1 MQDEEYEQ
9 EDQRHIKTDF
19 MDRQAREISTP
30 LLQQGPIRIV
40 LAIVAIGVLFGGY
53 NLVMFVMNMG
63 KNAAIAN
70 VAVNLKDP
78 DLQDGVARVDV
89 NVSNLNPFWVDK
101 IQFKYTISGPDGNA
115 AATGVVG
122 VADQVPAGASRTF
135 HHVKL
140 GPLQGEAARMKAELV
155 DLNAGPKPAL
165 TAGLDN
171 RFSEIMLLK
180 GPEAIGAFNEF
191 VGQAPKFAPGYIGLG
206 RAYLA
211 EGEDKKAKDAFQ
223 KAVEIDPKD
232 ADAHYQLG
240 LALLNLKER
249 DAAEKEIGAAYE
261 LAPNDPDIQK
271 TISENRK

>member
-1 MQDEEYEQ
+1 MDDEEQYQ
-9 EDQRHIKTDF
+9 IKTDF

-30 LLQQGPIRIV
+30 LLQQGPVRIV
-40 LAIVAIGVLFGGY
+40 IAIVTVGILFGGY

-122 VADQVPAGASRTF
+122 VPDQVPAGASRTF

-140 GPLQGEAARMKAELV
+140 GPLEGEAARMKAELV
-155 DLNAGPKPAL
+155 DLNVGPKPGL
-165 TAGLDN
+165 SAGLDN

-211 EGEDKKAKDAFQ
+211 EGEDKKAKEAFQ
-223 KAVEIDPKD
+223 KAVEIDSKD

-240 LALLNLKER
+240 LALLNLKDRE
-249 DAAEKEIGAAYE
+249 AAEKEIGAAYE
-261 LAPNDPDIQK
+261 LAPNDPDIQR